1 MMIEV
6 LGPFIVG
13 SGSSECSASGVQE
26 RKGASDV
33 IILKLKGALGSERLV
48 TLRVESSVAG
58 HLKKF

>member
-6 LGPFIVG
+6 LGSFIIG
-13 SGSSECSASGVQE
+13 SGSSECSASRVQE
-26 RKGASDV
+26 SKRARDV
-33 IILKLKGALGSERLV
+33 MILKLKGALGSERLV